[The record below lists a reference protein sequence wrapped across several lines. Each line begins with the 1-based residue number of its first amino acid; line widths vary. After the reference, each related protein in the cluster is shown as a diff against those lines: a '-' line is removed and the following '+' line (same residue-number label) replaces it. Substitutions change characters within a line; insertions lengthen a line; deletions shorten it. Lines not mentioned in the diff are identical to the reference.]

1 MWSDIMRI
9 EDCYQLCKP
18 NTAITQLCFQSQCNT
33 LGIGGSSRAE
43 LVRNIRRLLPINH
56 QINPQIYHTMALR
69 AIDRGVRY
77 VMLVNYN
84 N

>member
-1 MWSDIMRI
+1 M
-9 EDCYQLCKP
+9 
-18 NTAITQLCFQSQCNT
+18 
-33 LGIGGSSRAE
+33 SSRAE
-43 LVRNIRRLLPINH
+43 LVGSRRRLLPINH